1 MPMKRYTVHVEDRH
15 VCNSYEID
23 ASSPMEAKLKA
34 KEKFILEFYNI
45 KNVKSSII
53 YTETL

>member
-1 MPMKRYTVHVEDRH
+1 MKRYTVHVEDRH